1 MNVNSAE
8 KKPIIGITCGDI
20 NGVGPEVI
28 IKTLSDNR
36 ILDLCHPVV
45 FCNNKVLNFYRK
57 SVPDYNFTFTVARN
71 SSEMN
76 MKQVNV
82 FNCWEEDVQVQ
93 PGELTDIAGKM
104 AVLSLNVACDAL
116 KAGKLDGIVT
126 APFHKANVQ
135 SPEFDYTG
143 HTPFL
148 KQFFGLKD
156 VTMMLVADNMKVAV
170 LTEHIPVQAVAG
182 AITKEAIL
190 YKLKIIQES
199 LIQDFGISKPKIAV
213 LGLNPHAG
221 DGGLVGKE
229 EIDIIAP
236 AIKEAKEKG
245 ILCMGPYSADAFF
258 ARGQYQ
264 SFDVVLAMYHDQGL
278 IPFKSLAFGEGINY
292 TAGMPVIRTSPD
304 HGTAFDIAGKG
315 IADESSFRQAIFTC
329 IDIYRARHERA
340 EQTKNP
346 LKKIT
351 AAMLRNAVDEKIEG

>member
-1 MNVNSAE
+1 
-8 KKPIIGITCGDI
+8 
-20 NGVGPEVI
+20 
-28 IKTLSDNR
+28 
-36 ILDLCHPVV
+36 
-45 FCNNKVLNFYRK
+45 
-57 SVPDYNFTFTVARN
+57 
-71 SSEMN
+71 MN

-229 EIDIIAP
+229 EIEIIAP
-236 AIKEAKEKG
+236 AIKEAKDKG

-351 AAMLRNAVDEKIEG
+351 AAMLRNAVDEKIDG